1 MNENLSIQDKPM
13 LSVKRTASKG
23 LNILYQFYRIIFVLV
38 PICLG
43 GIAVVFSLFA
53 ALSGTTGMMVGVL
66 VGIGIIVV
74 GLINLIFLQF
84 INSLITRTK
93 AAEYFIA
100 HMEEKYNIK

>member
-23 LNILYQFYRIIFVLV
+23 LNVLYQFYRIILVLI

-66 VGIGIIVV
+66 VGIVIIVV
-74 GLINLIFLQF
+74 GLIDLIFLQF

-93 AAEYFIA
+93 ASEYFIA